1 MTYKKDFKELI
12 EIGLKN
18 NQYIGLGN
26 PNAKILF
33 VGKEAGMPIGSEI
46 IHGSANSWK
55 DKKIDYSNRF
65 MPENNIKDFR
75 QTWQKYQKLYD
86 KILDEL
92 EIKYEKEEYEITFIE
107 NVFTTE
113 LSNLVAPTTNE
124 AKKLDGFKI
133 ELEKRKDLFWKS
145 DFIKNFPIVV
155 IMASD
160 NSYIETYKG
169 EVCELFHVKFDE
181 LKYAKSDKIWSHYSN
196 NNKPKLVIHT
206 RQLTNGASNE
216 LIDQITQL
224 ITKFIKQNS
233 IEIMVK

>member
-1 MTYKKDFKELI
+1 MIYKKDFKELI

-26 PNAKILF
+26 LNAKILF
-33 VGKEAGMPIGSEI
+33 VGKEAGMPIGTEI
-46 IHGSANSWK
+46 IHGGANSWK
-55 DKKIDYSNRF
+55 DKNIDYSNRF

-86 KILDEL
+86 KILDGL
-92 EIKYEKEEYEITFIE
+92 EIKSKKKEYEITFIE
-107 NVFTTE
+107 NIFTTE
-113 LSNLVAPTTNE
+113 LSNLVAPSTNE

-145 DFIKNFPIVV
+145 DFIKSFPIIV

-169 EVCELFHVKFDE
+169 EVCELFYVKFDE
-181 LKYAKSDKIWSHYSN
+181 LKYAKSDKIWIHYSN

-216 LIDQITQL
+216 LIDEITQL